1 MFFVNILFMLPIRF
15 FAYTNVQTCQIIFSH
30 EKIFCEL
37 LLKKEIQMCFPL
49 NGVGFLIFIYHI
61 CVDL

>member
-1 MFFVNILFMLPIRF
+1 MNIFFLNILFMFPIKS
-15 FAYTNVQTCQIIFSH
+15 FAYTDIQTCQIIFSH

-49 NGVGFLIFIYHI
+49 NGVEVFIFI
-61 CVDL
+61 

>member
-1 MFFVNILFMLPIRF
+1 MFPIKS
-15 FAYTNVQTCQIIFSH
+15 FAYTDIQTCQIIFSH

-49 NGVGFLIFIYHI
+49 NGVEVFIFI
-61 CVDL
+61 